1 MTRLTLSAQ
10 MVSSVALAA
19 FVAAPAA
26 MAQDAAPAGEAAE
39 AEVQSA
45 ETPED
50 GASGAAPQFRVVP
63 DWPQPLPN
71 EWRLGQVAGISVGP
85 DDTIWIVQRPR
96 TLASSAAGATDA
108 MEGVFVCN
116 EGGPG
121 VEEGASCEEGD
132 EFGTAVAADAFGNAR
147 PDGPIAE
154 RGLPAPAVMQF
165 DQEGNLLTA
174 WGGPEVHDGANWA
187 WPEPL
192 WTNADG
198 VECEWPA
205 GEHGIFVDDEGMIY
219 IASNGSGDGST
230 SSGGNDQ
237 GWDGHILKFTPD
249 GECVMQIGAP
259 LGEGSAADLAD
270 SNATD
275 GGANGTPQ
283 LFRPA
288 NMHVHEDELFIAD
301 GYGNRRIVVVDRN
314 TGEYR
319 RHWGAYGAVSV
330 DDAIPG
336 PFAEDR
342 PAEENL
348 PAVFRTPVHCVR
360 IADDGLIYVCD
371 RVNNRIQVFDMSV
384 GTDETCTDPAQ
395 EPDNGC
401 GFVMERFIRADTLGN
416 GSVWDIAMSPDE
428 EQSCLHQADGTNQQV
443 YTLHR
448 PTLEVLDAFGGSG
461 RMAGLFHWIH
471 DIAADSQG
479 NLYTTEVDT
488 AQRAQKFE
496 RVSGEG
502 CAEPGN

>member
-1 MTRLTLSAQ
+1 
-10 MVSSVALAA
+10 
-19 FVAAPAA
+19 
-26 MAQDAAPAGEAAE
+26 
-39 AEVQSA
+39 
-45 ETPED
+45 
-50 GASGAAPQFRVVP
+50 
-63 DWPQPLPN
+63 
-71 EWRLGQVAGISVGP
+71 
-85 DDTIWIVQRPR
+85 
-96 TLASSAAGATDA
+96 
-108 MEGVFVCN
+108 
-116 EGGPG
+116 
-121 VEEGASCEEGD
+121 
-132 EFGTAVAADAFGNAR
+132 
-147 PDGPIAE
+147 
-154 RGLPAPAVMQF
+154 
-165 DQEGNLLTA
+165 
-174 WGGPEVHDGANWA
+174 
-187 WPEPL
+187 
-192 WTNADG
+192 
-198 VECEWPA
+198 
-205 GEHGIFVDDEGMIY
+205 
-219 IASNGSGDGST
+219 
-230 SSGGNDQ
+230 
-237 GWDGHILKFTPD
+237 
-249 GECVMQIGAP
+249 
-259 LGEGSAADLAD
+259 
-270 SNATD
+270 
-275 GGANGTPQ
+275 
-283 LFRPA
+283 
-288 NMHVHEDELFIAD
+288 MHVHEDELFIAD

-371 RVNNRIQVFDMSV
+371 RVNNRIQVFDMTV

-416 GSVWDIAMSPDE
+416 GSVWDLAMSPDE